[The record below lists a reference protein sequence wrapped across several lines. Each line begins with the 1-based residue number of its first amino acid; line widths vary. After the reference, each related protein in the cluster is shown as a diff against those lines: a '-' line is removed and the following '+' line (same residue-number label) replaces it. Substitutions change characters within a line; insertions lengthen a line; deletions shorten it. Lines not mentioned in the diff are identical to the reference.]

1 MATRAFLAAVCLA
14 LFTVSDAQEAHGCG
28 ATLPLTVDL
37 GYALYRGVEDT
48 SNGLK
53 VWKGIQFAAPPTGK
67 LRWQAPR
74 VPETNRTAVR
84 SAAEFG
90 PVCPMQFPAPS
101 PPYFALGNEDCLYLN
116 VYAPSKTAGAANGK
130 TRGPAAETAALP
142 VYVFIHGGGYGLG
155 DGRMPME
162 ALMAANGN
170 SFIAVTIQ
178 YRIGAFG
185 FAASPEIKAKGVLNA
200 GLLDQEF
207 ALKWVQRHIQKFGG
221 DPRRVTIGGQSA
233 GGGSVMLLAVARDG
247 ALREQ
252 LFTNLIPVS
261 PYLPTQPRFDDK
273 VIVERYKAF
282 AKLAGCPVHGPASF
296 DCLVA
301 ADTLT
306 LQYASSNLTVGS
318 LVPYLNWANI
328 PVTDGE
334 YLTAP
339 ASQLLLRKKLNGRR
353 LLAGNN
359 ANEGY
364 LFVPRDINTEDRLR
378 AYIKRYFVNLS
389 EKQVTAVLEAYPSVS
404 GPDDPNSPRFETDGF
419 GPATAVN
426 VSQAGTGHQQ
436 RAYNIYAEATF
447 VCPAYWLADA
457 FSSGSGRE
465 SYRYQFSTPCA
476 THGRDNAAV
485 YGPDHPSHSPE
496 FRLAFRR
503 IFGNFIL
510 KGNPSIATSVASGA
524 SSSSPDAFNN
534 AIKWPR
540 WNVGYQPMLNLNQTG
555 GAPYSAEVYGAT
567 VTEFTGPTL
576 RNAFNLVDAYS
587 WEGGRGKRCKFWQ
600 TLNPVIPQ

>member
-1 MATRAFLAAVCLA
+1 MATRAFLAAVCLT
-14 LFTVSDAQEAHGCG
+14 LVTVSGAREAQGRS

-37 GYALYRGVEDT
+37 GYALYQGVEDT
-48 SNGLK
+48 ANGLN

-67 LRWQAPR
+67 LRWQTPR
-74 VPETNRTAVR
+74 VPDTNRTTVR
-84 SAAEFG
+84 SGADFG

-101 PPYFALGNEDCLYLN
+101 PPPFALGNEDCLYLN
-116 VYAPSKTAGAANGK
+116 VYAPSKTASAANG
-130 TRGPAAETAALP
+130 TTDGPVTATAGLP
-142 VYVFIHGGGYGLG
+142 VYVWIHGGGYGLG
-155 DGRMPME
+155 DSRMPME
-162 ALMAANGN
+162 ALVAANGN

-207 ALKWVQRHIQKFGG
+207 GLKWVQRHIQKFGG

-247 ALREQ
+247 ALGEQ

-261 PYLPTQPRFDDK
+261 PYLPTQPRYDDK
-273 VIVERYKAF
+273 VIVERYQAF
-282 AKLAGCPVHGPASF
+282 AKFAGCPVDGPASF

-301 ADTLT
+301 VDTLT
-306 LQYASSNLTVGS
+306 LQHASSNLTVGS
-318 LVPYLNWANI
+318 LVPYSNWANI

-359 ANEGY
+359 ANEGS
-364 LFVPRDINTEDRLR
+364 LFSPRNINTEDRLR
-378 AYIKRYFVNLS
+378 TFIKQNFVNLS
-389 EKQVTAVLEAYPSVS
+389 EEQVTAVLDAYPSVS

-457 FSSGSGRE
+457 FSSGPGRE
-465 SYRYQFSTPCA
+465 SYRYQFSPPYA

-485 YGPDHPSHSPE
+485 YGPDHPSQGPD

-510 KGNPSIATSVASGA
+510 KGNPSIANDVANGA
-524 SSSSPDAFNN
+524 SSSSPDAPNN
-534 AIKWPR
+534 AAIWPQ
-540 WNVGYQPMLNLNQTG
+540 WNVGNQHMLNLNQTG
-555 GAPYSAEVYGAT
+555 GAPYPAEVDGAT

-587 WEGGRGKRCKFWQ
+587 WEGGRGKRCDFWQ